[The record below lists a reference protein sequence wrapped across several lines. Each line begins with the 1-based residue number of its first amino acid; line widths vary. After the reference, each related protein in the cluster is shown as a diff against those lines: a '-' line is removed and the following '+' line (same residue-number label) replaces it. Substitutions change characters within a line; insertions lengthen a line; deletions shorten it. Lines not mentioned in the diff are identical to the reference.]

1 MPLVVKKDRTEAV
14 LSAVADLVKTK
25 LLVGIPAET
34 ADRAAEAGEPQPPN
48 NATIGYAME
57 FGLPERNIPARPHL
71 LPGVQAVL
79 PQAVSRLR
87 TAGTAAIDG
96 DSGAVTKAY
105 HTVGLLAQNAIR
117 AKITEGPFVPLS
129 PRTLARRRAR
139 GRKGEKPL
147 TDTGA
152 LRAAYTYVIRGKGR

>member
-1 MPLVVKKDRTEAV
+1 TEAV

-79 PQAVSRLR
+79 P
-87 TAGTAAIDG
+87 
-96 DSGAVTKAY
+96 
-105 HTVGLLAQNAIR
+105 
-117 AKITEGPFVPLS
+117 
-129 PRTLARRRAR
+129 
-139 GRKGEKPL
+139 
-147 TDTGA
+147 
-152 LRAAYTYVIRGKGR
+152 